1 MKSVNPPTKRTY
13 YSGAKSVSVRYG
25 GGVKRLNKPEIKNLK
40 KAADR
45 IKKAI
50 KKEERIILYGDA
62 DMDGVASVIIL
73 KEAIANLGGKV
84 IAVYFPDRE
93 TEGYGINEDALNYSE
108 KHSPALF
115 ITVDLGIGNFKEVK
129 LAKKLGFEVM
139 IVDHHKVLNK
149 LPAASIIVNPKQKGD
164 SYPFK
169 EFAAA
174 GVVFKLAEAL
184 LGEKLTPALRNNF
197 LELAALATIA
207 DMMTQEEDN
216 IEIVTMGLASLKN
229 TFRPGLKVF
238 TETDEN
244 NSRAIAQKIISACHA
259 AGTASGHINEA
270 YSLLTS
276 TSIKEAEH
284 LAEELLEKSYER
296 QQKIKE
302 ITEEAEGIISKK
314 TGESIIFEGSKDWPI
329 LMAGPASSKICNI
342 YKKPVFL
349 YSQKEKDSQGA
360 VRTPKGVDGVKPMI
374 YCSKYL
380 ETYGGHPQAGGF
392 RIKNKDLGK
401 FKKCLIKYFQK

>member
-1 MKSVNPPTKRTY
+1 MKL
-13 YSGAKSVSVRYG
+13 
-25 GGVKRLNKPEIKNLK
+25 VKRASKPEVKNLK
-40 KAADR
+40 KAAER

-50 KKEERIILYGDA
+50 KKKERIVLYGDA
-62 DMDGVASVIIL
+62 DMDGVSSVIIL

-84 IAVYFPDRE
+84 SAIYFPDRE
-93 TEGYGINEDALNYSE
+93 TEGYGINEAALNYL
-108 KHSPALF
+108 KKYAPALF
-115 ITVDLGIGNFKEVK
+115 IAVDLGIGNFKEIK
-129 LAKKLGFEVM
+129 LAKKMGFEVM

-164 SYPFK
+164 EYPFK

-184 LGEKLTPALRNNF
+184 LGKKITPALKNNF

-207 DMMTQEEDN
+207 DMMIQEEDN
-216 IEIVTMGLASLKN
+216 IEIVTAGLASLKN

-238 TETDEN
+238 METDEN
-244 NSRAIAQKIISACHA
+244 GSRQIAQKIISACHA
-259 AGTASGHINEA
+259 AGTAPDHINEA
-270 YSLLTS
+270 YFLLTS
-276 TSIKEAEH
+276 TSTKEAEH
-284 LAEELLEKSYER
+284 LAAELLEKAYIR

-302 ITEEAEGIISKK
+302 ITEEVKKMILKK

-329 LMAGPASSKICNI
+329 LMAGPACSKICNI

-360 VRTPKGVDGVKPMI
+360 VRTPKGIDGVKPMI
-374 YCSKYL
+374 HCSKYL